1 MKLDAVTPM
10 KTSDSLGFRRW
21 QSRLCQWRPL
31 RCFGRRLLE
40 DDRGATAV
48 YVVLG
53 LTVMIAA
60 MGTGLDAG
68 RAYIVKSRLSS
79 ALDAAALAGGLTMFD
94 ATRDDDIRKYF
105 RVNFPDGFMG
115 ATITG
120 PSITVD
126 EGNETVFLRA
136 TANVS
141 TAVMQ
146 VMGYDSITV
155 VAETEVTRKMKA
167 LDLVLSMD
175 ISGSMSETAPG
186 SHQSRLAAA
195 QAAAKDLIKIL
206 YGGADTKDLLKIG
219 LVPWN
224 AKVNVM
230 VEGQA
235 YVHGNRRSEAVA
247 AFTNPENGQ
256 NQTVVWYANN
266 SPVPLLFE
274 PPPGWKGCVFNRY
287 KNSDGDTNDADTHE
301 GPTTVNGVSWP
312 GWAPSYPG
320 TYPAAGDP
328 LSLLLGGEPVNNWY
342 NNWDIRGRCGLAPSG
357 SDCVACPSVGI
368 TPLQSSRG
376 AITSAV
382 ETLTA
387 GGNTNIPAG
396 LAWAWEVLTPAAPFS
411 EAVANPTYDRDQA
424 IVLLTDGINCPNYG
438 DGYKRVFG
446 SCNSNSARDKM
457 DARLRKLAA
466 NIKEQG
472 ILVYAIQFVDSDA
485 DQIALMKDIATAPEA
500 PFYYYAPTGDALKS
514 AFREIANHLS
524 ELRLSK

>member
-1 MKLDAVTPM
+1 MNTLHSLDVCRQ
-10 KTSDSLGFRRW
+10 RRRDWLW
-21 QSRLCQWRPL
+21 QPL
-31 RCFGRRLLE
+31 RCFGRRLLQDE
-40 DDRGATAV
+40 RGATAI

-60 MGTGLDAG
+60 MGMGLDAG

-105 RVNFPDGFMG
+105 QVNFPDGFMG
-115 ATITG
+115 ATISG
-120 PSITVD
+120 PTISVD
-126 EGNETVFLRA
+126 EDNETVTLRA
-136 TANVS
+136 SADVS
-141 TAVMQ
+141 TSLMPIL
-146 VMGYDSITV
+146 GFNEITV

-175 ISGSMSETAPG
+175 VSGSMGETAPG
-186 SHQSRLAAA
+186 GSVSRLS
-195 QAAAKDLIKIL
+195 AAKTAAKELIDIL
-206 YGGADTKDLLKIG
+206 YGSAETKDLLTIG

-224 AKVNVM
+224 AKVKVM
-230 VEGQA
+230 VQGQS
-235 YVHGNRRSEAVA
+235 YVHAERRSEAVP

-256 NQTVVWYANN
+256 NQSVVWYANN

-274 PPPGWKGCVFNRY
+274 PPSGWKGCVFNRY
-287 KNSDGDTNDADTHE
+287 KHSDGDTNDADIHK

-320 TYPAAGDP
+320 TYPAPGDP
-328 LSLLLGGEPVNNWY
+328 LSLLLGGEPVSGDNN
-342 NNWDIRGRCGLAPSG
+342 DESKRCGLAPKG
-357 SDCVACPSVGI
+357 SDCVSCPSVGI
-368 TPLQSSRG
+368 TPLQTSKT
-376 AITSAV
+376 AIKNAV
-382 ETLTA
+382 NGLSA

-396 LAWAWEVLTPAAPFS
+396 LAWAWEVVTPAAPFS
-411 EAVANPTYDRDQA
+411 EAVENPTYDRDQA
-424 IVLLTDGINCPNYG
+424 IVLMTDGINCPNWG

-446 SCNSNSARDKM
+446 SCSNNSARQKM

-472 ILVYAIQFVDSDA
+472 ILIYAIQFVDSDA
-485 DQIALMKDIATAPEA
+485 EQIALMKDIATAPEA
-500 PFYYYAPTGDALKS
+500 PYYYYAPTSGALKT

>member
-10 KTSDSLGFRRW
+10 KTSDSLSVRRW
-21 QSRLCQWRPL
+21 QSRFCQWQPL
-31 RCFGRRLLE
+31 RCFARRLLE

-126 EGNETVFLRA
+126 ESNETVLLRA
-136 TANVS
+136 SADVS
-141 TAVMQ
+141 TSVMPIL
-146 VMGYDSITV
+146 GYDKITV

-175 ISGSMSETAPG
+175 VSGSMGESAGGGQT
-186 SHQSRLAAA
+186 RLT
-195 QAAAKDLIKIL
+195 AAKNAAKELIDIL
-206 YGGADTKDLLKIG
+206 YGSAETKDLLTIG

-224 AKVNVM
+224 AKVKVM
-230 VEGQA
+230 VQGQA
-235 YVHGNRRSEAVA
+235 YNHSLRHSNAVP

-256 NQTVVWYANN
+256 NQSVVWYANN

-274 PPPGWKGCVFNRY
+274 PPSGWKGCVFNRY
-287 KNSDGDTNDADTHE
+287 KHSDGDTNDADIHE

-312 GWAPSYPG
+312 GWAPVYPG
-320 TYPAAGDP
+320 TYPAPGDP
-328 LSLLLGGEPVNNWY
+328 LSLLLGGEPVTGDDDY
-342 NNWDIRGRCGLAPSG
+342 QSKRCGLAPKG
-357 SDCVACPSVGI
+357 SDCVSCPSVGI
-368 TPLQSSRG
+368 TPLQSSKT
-376 AITSAV
+376 AIKNAV
-382 ETLTA
+382 NGLTA

-396 LAWAWEVLTPAAPFS
+396 LAWAWEVVTPAAPFS

-446 SCNSNSARDKM
+446 SCDSNSARQKM
-457 DARLRKLAA
+457 DTRLRKLAA

-485 DQIALMKDIATAPEA
+485 DQIALMKEIATAPEA
-500 PFYYYAPTGDALKS
+500 PYYYYAPNSGALKS

>member
-1 MKLDAVTPM
+1 
-10 KTSDSLGFRRW
+10 
-21 QSRLCQWRPL
+21 
-31 RCFGRRLLE
+31 
-40 DDRGATAV
+40 
-48 YVVLG
+48 
-53 LTVMIAA
+53 MIGA
-60 MGTGLDAG
+60 MGVGLDAG

-115 ATITG
+115 ATISG

-136 TANVS
+136 SANVS
-141 TAVMQ
+141 TSVMPIL
-146 VMGYDSITV
+146 GYDEITV

-175 ISGSMSETAPG
+175 VSGSMSETAPG
-186 SHQSRLAAA
+186 GTQSRLSAAKT
-195 QAAAKDLIKIL
+195 AAKDLIDIL
-206 YGGADTKDLLKIG
+206 YGSSETKDLLTIG

-224 AKVNVM
+224 AKVKVM

-235 YVHGNRRSEAVA
+235 YAHAARHSEAVP

-256 NQTVVWYANN
+256 NQSVVWYANN

-274 PPPGWKGCVFNRY
+274 PPSNWKGCVFNRY
-287 KNSDGDTNDADTHE
+287 KHSDGDTNDADIHE

-320 TYPAAGDP
+320 TYPSAGHA
-328 LSLLLGGEPVNNWY
+328 LSLLLGGEPVSGTGY
-342 NNWDIRGRCGLAPSG
+342 DNWDIRGRCGLAPEG
-357 SDCVACPSVGI
+357 SDCVSCPTVGI
-368 TPLQSSRG
+368 TPLQNSKT
-376 AITSAV
+376 AINAAV
-382 ETLTA
+382 NGLTA

-396 LAWAWEVLTPAAPFS
+396 LAWAWEVVTPAAPFS

-446 SCNSNSARDKM
+446 SCNSNTARTKM
-457 DARLRKLAA
+457 DNRLRKLAT

-472 ILVYAIQFVDSDA
+472 ILIYAIQFVDSDA
-485 DQIALMKDIATAPEA
+485 DQIDLMKDIATAPEA
-500 PFYYYAPTGDALKS
+500 PYYYYAPNAAALKS